1 MSEEIKE
8 NSKITV
14 MNNIK
19 KVGIEDT
26 IKNSYLDYSMSVIVS
41 RALPDAR
48 DGLKPVHRRILFSMD
63 ELGLNSKSQF
73 RKCARIVGDVLG
85 KYHPHGDSSVYGALV
100 RLAQDFNMRYTL
112 VQGHGNFGSIDGDE
126 AAAMR
131 YTESKMAKITEEML
145 QDINKDTID
154 YTKNFDESLDEP
166 TVLPAKLPNLLV
178 NGSTGIAVGMA
189 TNIPPHNLKEV
200 CNAICA
206 TIDNKE
212 ISSEELLQ
220 HIQGPDFPTGGIING
235 RQGIL
240 EAYTTGKG
248 KLKIRGKVEVET
260 EKNGRETI
268 IITELP
274 YQVNKARLVEKIA
287 KLVREKKIDGIVDLR
302 DESDREGM
310 RIVIKLRK
318 DTPSEIVIN
327 QLYKYT
333 ELQNTFGII
342 MLALV
347 NNVPKILT
355 LKELINVYINHRFEV
370 ITRRTQFDL
379 QKAEARI
386 HILNGF
392 LKALDNIDEIIKI
405 IKGAENADIAKEIL
419 ETKFE
424 FSEIQSKAI
433 LDMKLQKLTGLER
446 EKIETEHSNLMTAI
460 ENFQKILSNENEV
473 YKIIKTETNELKEKY
488 SDERKTQIV
497 DSIAEIDIEDLIKD
511 EDCVVTITHKQY
523 MKRVP
528 LDTYKIQKRNGTGV
542 TSAKITEEDFIQ
554 NIYKAKT
561 LDKMLFFTSKGRV
574 YSKKVY
580 EIPEAGRN
588 AKGKLINNIIELA
601 KNEKV
606 AAIIPIRDFSED
618 KKIIFLTEKGQ
629 IARLNLTEFE
639 KIFSNGKK
647 AIKIRENDNL
657 KFVQICEENQDK
669 QIFIATKNGFA
680 TRFKA
685 NLIRNTSRNAIGVK
699 GIYLKDN
706 DEIVSLEIVNDNDKI
721 LTVTENGFGKQINVN
736 KYRETSR
743 NKKGVINAKT
753 DSKIGKVIGS
763 VKLSQNSDIM
773 LISTTS
779 KLIRI
784 NSNEI
789 REVQNR
795 GAKGIKLMKLENNEK
810 ISDLVVIHN

>member
-8 NSKITV
+8 NSKVTV

-310 RIVIKLRK
+310 RIVIKLKK

-460 ENFQKILSNENEV
+460 ENFKKILSNENEV

>member
-100 RLAQDFNMRYTL
+100 RLAQDFNMRYIL

-260 EKNGRETI
+260 EKNSRETI

-310 RIVIKLRK
+310 RIVIKLKK

-370 ITRRTQFDL
+370 ITRRTRFDL
-379 QKAEARI
+379 QKAEAKI

-446 EKIETEHSNLMTAI
+446 EKIETEHSNLITAI
-460 ENFQKILSNENEV
+460 ENFKKILSNENEV

-601 KNEKV
+601 KDEKV

>member
-333 ELQNTFGII
+333 ELQSTFGII

-370 ITRRTQFDL
+370 ITRRTRFDL
-379 QKAEARI
+379 QKAEAKI

-405 IKGAENADIAKEIL
+405 IKSAENADIAKEIL

-460 ENFQKILSNENEV
+460 ENFKKILSNENEV

-601 KNEKV
+601 KDEKV

-629 IARLNLTEFE
+629 IARLNLNEFE

-699 GIYLKDN
+699 GIKLKDN
-706 DEIVSLEIVNDNDKI
+706 DEIVSLEIVNNNDKI

-789 REVQNR
+789 REVKNR

-810 ISDLVVIHN
+810 ISVLVVIHK

>member
-63 ELGLNSKSQF
+63 ELGLNSKSPF

-333 ELQNTFGII
+333 ELQSTFGII

-370 ITRRTQFDL
+370 ITRRTRFDL
-379 QKAEARI
+379 QKAEAKI

-405 IKGAENADIAKEIL
+405 IKSAENADIAKEIL

-446 EKIETEHSNLMTAI
+446 EKIETEHSNLMNAI
-460 ENFQKILSNENEV
+460 ENFKKILSNENEV

-601 KNEKV
+601 KDEKV

-657 KFVQICEENQDK
+657 KFVQICEEKQDK

-699 GIYLKDN
+699 GIQLKDN

>member
-333 ELQNTFGII
+333 ELQSTFGII

-370 ITRRTQFDL
+370 ITRRTRFDL
-379 QKAEARI
+379 QKAEAKI

-405 IKGAENADIAKEIL
+405 IKSAENADIAKEIL

-460 ENFQKILSNENEV
+460 ENFKKILSNENEV

-601 KNEKV
+601 KDEKV

-657 KFVQICEENQDK
+657 KFVQICEEKQDK

-699 GIYLKDN
+699 GIQLKDN

-753 DSKIGKVIGS
+753 NSKIGKVIGS

>member
-8 NSKITV
+8 NSKVTV

-260 EKNGRETI
+260 EKNSRETI

-333 ELQNTFGII
+333 ELQSTFGII

-355 LKELINVYINHRFEV
+355 LKELINVYINHRFEI

-433 LDMKLQKLTGLER
+433 LDMKLQRLTGLER

-460 ENFQKILSNENEV
+460 ENFKKILSNENEV

-601 KNEKV
+601 KDEKV

-657 KFVQICEENQDK
+657 KFVQICEEKQDK

-680 TRFKA
+680 TRFKT

-699 GIYLKDN
+699 GIQLKDN

>member
-333 ELQNTFGII
+333 ELQSTFGII

-370 ITRRTQFDL
+370 ITRRTRFDL
-379 QKAEARI
+379 QKAEAKI

-405 IKGAENADIAKEIL
+405 IKSAENADIAKEIL

-460 ENFQKILSNENEV
+460 ENFKKILSNENEV

-601 KNEKV
+601 KDEKV

-629 IARLNLTEFE
+629 IARLNLNEFE

-699 GIYLKDN
+699 GIKLKDN
-706 DEIVSLEIVNDNDKI
+706 DEIVSLEIVNNNDKI

-789 REVQNR
+789 REVKNR

>member
-333 ELQNTFGII
+333 ELQSTFGII

-370 ITRRTQFDL
+370 ITRRTRFDL
-379 QKAEARI
+379 QKAEAKI

-405 IKGAENADIAKEIL
+405 IKSAENADIAKEIL

-433 LDMKLQKLTGLER
+433 LDMKLQRLTGLER

-460 ENFQKILSNENEV
+460 ENFKKILSNENEV

-601 KNEKV
+601 KDEKV

-657 KFVQICEENQDK
+657 KFVQICEEKQDK

-699 GIYLKDN
+699 GIQLKDN

>member
-460 ENFQKILSNENEV
+460 ENFKKILSNENEV

-497 DSIAEIDIEDLIKD
+497 DSITEIDIEDLIKD

>member
-333 ELQNTFGII
+333 ELQSTFGII

-370 ITRRTQFDL
+370 ITRRTRFDL
-379 QKAEARI
+379 QKAEAKI

-405 IKGAENADIAKEIL
+405 IKSAENADIAKEIL

>member
-260 EKNGRETI
+260 KKNGRETI

>member
-497 DSIAEIDIEDLIKD
+497 DSIAEIDIKDLIKD

>member
-1 MSEEIKE
+1 MKNYILIANNVNNLATTTTGKIIGIPLLTIGIIIVLIGLYNLITIWEFQESFLKKLSILFFSLVIMLIGSVFGGLGTLKISVNKNFKSKKVIDYMEKEGVSNIDPEKLIVNVEKVKNFNGIIPITFRHCSRSCYYDYNAYYNELLNNYYNNIKQEEILYQQKEKEKKMSEEIKE

-333 ELQNTFGII
+333 ELQSTFGII

-370 ITRRTQFDL
+370 ITRRTRFDL
-379 QKAEARI
+379 QKAEAKI

-405 IKGAENADIAKEIL
+405 IKSAENADIAKEIL

-460 ENFQKILSNENEV
+460 ENFKKILSNENEV

-511 EDCVVTITHKQY
+511 EDCVVTITHKQ
-523 MKRVP
+523 
-528 LDTYKIQKRNGTGV
+528 
-542 TSAKITEEDFIQ
+542 
-554 NIYKAKT
+554 
-561 LDKMLFFTSKGRV
+561 
-574 YSKKVY
+574 
-580 EIPEAGRN
+580 
-588 AKGKLINNIIELA
+588 
-601 KNEKV
+601 
-606 AAIIPIRDFSED
+606 
-618 KKIIFLTEKGQ
+618 
-629 IARLNLTEFE
+629 
-639 KIFSNGKK
+639 
-647 AIKIRENDNL
+647 
-657 KFVQICEENQDK
+657 
-669 QIFIATKNGFA
+669 
-680 TRFKA
+680 
-685 NLIRNTSRNAIGVK
+685 
-699 GIYLKDN
+699 
-706 DEIVSLEIVNDNDKI
+706 
-721 LTVTENGFGKQINVN
+721 
-736 KYRETSR
+736 
-743 NKKGVINAKT
+743 
-753 DSKIGKVIGS
+753 
-763 VKLSQNSDIM
+763 
-773 LISTTS
+773 
-779 KLIRI
+779 
-784 NSNEI
+784 
-789 REVQNR
+789 
-795 GAKGIKLMKLENNEK
+795 
-810 ISDLVVIHN
+810 

>member
-333 ELQNTFGII
+333 ELQSTFGII

-370 ITRRTQFDL
+370 ITRRTRFDL
-379 QKAEARI
+379 QKAEAKI

-405 IKGAENADIAKEIL
+405 IKSAENADIAKEIL

-460 ENFQKILSNENEV
+460 ENFKKILSNENEV

-601 KNEKV
+601 KDEKV

-629 IARLNLTEFE
+629 IARLNLNEFE

-699 GIYLKDN
+699 GIQLKDN
-706 DEIVSLEIVNDNDKI
+706 DEIVSLEIVNNNDKI

-789 REVQNR
+789 REVKNR

>member
-333 ELQNTFGII
+333 ELQSTFGII

-370 ITRRTQFDL
+370 ITRRTRFDL
-379 QKAEARI
+379 QKAEAKI

-405 IKGAENADIAKEIL
+405 IKSAENADIAKEIL

-460 ENFQKILSNENEV
+460 ENFKKILSNENEV

-601 KNEKV
+601 KDEKV

-629 IARLNLTEFE
+629 IARLNLNEFE

-699 GIYLKDN
+699 GIQLKNN
-706 DEIVSLEIVNDNDKI
+706 DEIVSLEIVNNNDKI

-789 REVQNR
+789 REVKNR

>member
-460 ENFQKILSNENEV
+460 ENFKKILSNENEV

>member
-8 NSKITV
+8 NSKVTV

-333 ELQNTFGII
+333 ELQSTFGII

-460 ENFQKILSNENEV
+460 ENFKKILSNENEV

-497 DSIAEIDIEDLIKD
+497 DSIAEINIEDLIKD

-601 KNEKV
+601 KDEKV

-629 IARLNLTEFE
+629 IARLNLTEFK

-680 TRFKA
+680 TRFKV

-699 GIYLKDN
+699 GIQLKDN

>member
-333 ELQNTFGII
+333 ELQSTFGII

-370 ITRRTQFDL
+370 ITRRTRFDL
-379 QKAEARI
+379 QKAEAKI

-405 IKGAENADIAKEIL
+405 IKSAENADIAKEIL

-460 ENFQKILSNENEV
+460 ENFKKILSNENEV

-601 KNEKV
+601 KDEKV

-629 IARLNLTEFE
+629 IARLNLNEFE

-699 GIYLKDN
+699 GIQLKDN
-706 DEIVSLEIVNDNDKI
+706 DEIVSLEIVNNNDKI

>member
-333 ELQNTFGII
+333 ELQSTFGII

-460 ENFQKILSNENEV
+460 ENFKKILSNENEV

-497 DSIAEIDIEDLIKD
+497 DSIVEIDIEDIIKD

-601 KNEKV
+601 KDEKV

-629 IARLNLTEFE
+629 IARLNLTEFK

-699 GIYLKDN
+699 GIQLKDN